1 MSTLTISNLNDG
13 TTTVPTTYITNGS
26 AKAWLNMNGS
36 GTVAITDSFN
46 VASIVDNATGD
57 FSSNLTNAMNNVGY
71 AVAASNISCLSAS
84 FAICIT
90 SAEVLNTT
98 SKYEFHGRNTVS
110 GSLIDTTA
118 ANTVVQGDLA

>member
-1 MSTLTISNLNDG
+1 MSTIKVTNLQATG
-13 TTTVPTTYITNGS
+13 ETVTRAVSGV
-26 AKAWLNMNGS
+26 AAAWLNMNGS
-36 GTVAITDSFN
+36 GTVSITDSLN

-118 ANTVVQGDLA
+118 ANTVVHGDLA

>member
-1 MSTLTISNLNDG
+1 MSTIK
-13 TTTVPTTYITNGS
+13 VTNIQATGETATRAVS
-26 AKAWLNMNGS
+26 GVAAAWLNMNGS
-36 GTVAITDSFN
+36 GTVSITDSLN

-118 ANTVVQGDLA
+118 ANTVVHGDLA

>member
-1 MSTLTISNLNDG
+1 MSTIKVTNIQG
-13 TTTVPTTYITNGS
+13 TGETASRS
-26 AKAWLNMNGS
+26 ATGIAAAWLNMNGS
-36 GTVAITDSFN
+36 GTVAITDSLN

-118 ANTVVQGDLA
+118 ANTVVHGDLA

>member
-1 MSTLTISNLNDG
+1 MTSIARD
-13 TTTVPTTYITNGS
+13 S
-26 AKAWLNMNGS
+26 ARSSSARAWLNMNGS

-46 VASIVDNATGD
+46 VASIVDNSTGD

-118 ANTVVQGDLA
+118 ANTVVHGDLA

>member
-1 MSTLTISNLNDG
+1 MSTIK
-13 TTTVPTTYITNGS
+13 VTNIQATGETATRAVS
-26 AKAWLNMNGS
+26 GVAAAWLNMNGS
-36 GTVAITDSFN
+36 GTVSITDSLN
-46 VASIVDNATGD
+46 VASIFDNATGD

-118 ANTVVQGDLA
+118 ANTVVHGDLA